1 MLTKL
6 QAEIVDRIDPTARWE
21 DGIHCYMPVVCNV
34 TGKYP
39 TYVEGM
45 TDNECREVLARMDEQ
60 DRELKLR
67 ASLRGT
73 RWAKILF

>member
-6 QAEIVDRIDPTARWE
+6 QAEVVDRIDPTARWE
-21 DGIHCYMPVVCNV
+21 EDLHCGLPVICKV

-39 TYVEGM
+39 TYIEDM
-45 TDNECREVLARMDEQ
+45 TDDQCREVLARMDEQ
-60 DRELKLR
+60 AKELKLR
-67 ASLRGT
+67 ESLRGT